1 MNFSNRTKRFIL
13 NSLLYLAVS
22 VALLGGLAL
31 TASAQTQ
38 LAQAISSDYGLE
50 ATANAAGLPVGDLNP
65 IDIAA
70 TIVNLVLGFL
80 GVLLVVL
87 IVYAG
92 FMWMTAAGDEQ
103 KITKAKALL
112 GNAVIGMAI
121 VLAAF
126 AITAFTTNTI
136 QRATGV
142 AFPSSGEGSCPA
154 CPPDPNPS
162 ACPAG
167 QTRQCVCGSWGCY

>member
-1 MNFSNRTKRFIL
+1 MNFSNRLKRFIL
-13 NSLLYLAVS
+13 NSLLYLAVGA
-22 VALLGGLAL
+22 ALLGGLAL

-80 GVLLVVL
+80 GVLLVIL

-126 AITAFTTNTI
+126 AVTAFTTNTI

-142 AFPSSGEGSCPA
+142 AFPSSERGSCPA
-154 CPPDPNPS
+154 CPPPDPNPP
-162 ACPAG
+162 ACETG
-167 QTRQCVCGSWGCY
+167 SYQCVCGSWGCY

>member
-80 GVLLVVL
+80 GVLLVIL

-121 VLAAF
+121 VLTAF

-142 AFPSSGEGSCPA
+142 AFPAGGRGSCPA
-154 CPPDPNPS
+154 CPPEPPHP
-162 ACPAG
+162 ACETG
-167 QTRQCVCGSWGCY
+167 SYQCVCGSWGCY

>member
-80 GVLLVVL
+80 GVLLVIL

-92 FMWMTAAGDEQ
+92 FMWMTAAGNED
-103 KITKAKALL
+103 KISEAKKLMGAGVVGL
-112 GNAVIGMAI
+112 VII
-121 VLAAF
+121 LAAY
-126 AITAFTTNTI
+126 AIAAFVIN
-136 QRATGV
+136 QLVEATGYN
-142 AFPSSGEGSCPA
+142 G
-154 CPPDPNPS
+154 
-162 ACPAG
+162 
-167 QTRQCVCGSWGCY
+167 